1 MEVEKCKGEIDGL
14 EERIVSLQGS
24 NRRLEEINKKL
35 EKELEEKKE
44 EIKEIAEKLK
54 VCKIEGEKNKNEG
67 K

>member
-1 MEVEKCKGEIDGL
+1 
-14 EERIVSLQGS
+14 
-24 NRRLEEINKKL
+24 
-35 EKELEEKKE
+35 LEEKKE